1 MPNGLG
7 SLTVVNALVFDGEH
21 ADLTEGSIRIEN
33 GVIKEIGTSLATGD
47 RILDAR
53 GRVVVP
59 GFIDNHFHAYGI
71 SLDMMRMEGSPR
83 SYVALKAKKRMESAL
98 TRGFTTV
105 RDVAGGDIGL
115 TMAIREGLIKA
126 PNYYFTGPALSQT
139 GGHGDARDAESDACC
154 SGNHGVEVIDGVDNL
169 RVAVRERFRRGAH
182 AIKIMAS
189 GGVVS
194 ITDPIRIP
202 QYTSEE
208 IRAVTD
214 EAKRRGSY
222 VAAHAYSPEAITHAV
237 INGVRSIEHGNLLD
251 EQSAQVLADHKA
263 VLVPTLITYMAMAE
277 HGSAMGMPRVALDK
291 NAEVLTAGKQAIELA
306 MRHKVVVGF
315 GTDLMGDLEEFQLD
329 GLRVQ
334 HEVQGTLELLRSLT
348 SRNAKI
354 LAVDKVGTIAVGN
367 IGDLLVL
374 SKDPFKDPSTLWT
387 LDSDRITIKG
397 GNTLE

>member
-1 MPNGLG
+1 MSNGLG
-7 SLTVVNALVFDGEH
+7 SLTVVNALIFDGDN
-21 ADLTEGSIRIEN
+21 ADLTEGSIRIED
-33 GVIKEIGTSLATGD
+33 GVIEEIGTNLAKSD
-47 RILDAR
+47 RVIDAH

-71 SLDMMRMEGSPR
+71 SLDMMRLEGSPR
-83 SYVALKAKKRMESAL
+83 SYVALKAKKRMEAAL
-98 TRGFTTV
+98 VRGFTTV

-115 TMAIREGLIKA
+115 TMAIREGLIKS
-126 PNYYFTGPALSQT
+126 PNYFFTGPAMSQT

-154 SGNHGVEVIDGVDNL
+154 SGKHGIEVIDGADNL
-169 RVAVRERFRRGAH
+169 RLAVRERFRRGAH

-194 ITDPIRIP
+194 LTDPIRVP
-202 QYTSEE
+202 QYSSEE

-237 INGVRSIEHGNLLD
+237 TNGVRSIEHGNLLD
-251 EQSAQVLADHKA
+251 EQSVQILADHQA
-263 VLVPTLITYMAMAE
+263 VLVPTLVTYLAMAE
-277 HGSAMGMPRVALDK
+277 HGKTLGMSKVALDK
-291 NAEVLTAGKQAIELA
+291 NAQVLNAGKRAIELA

-334 HEVQGTLELLRSLT
+334 HEVQGTLELLRSIT

-354 LAVDKVGTIAVGN
+354 LAVEKIGSIAIGN
-367 IGDLLVL
+367 TGDLLVL

-387 LDSDRITIKG
+387 LDSDRLTIKG
-397 GNTLE
+397 GNTVG